1 MRWDRSSK
9 QESGKSLY
17 AVLGVAALVILFNSG
32 VVGLILVLPVAVVI
46 LLVAAAKKSGKS
58 GPEAGGGWA
67 ARRDR
72 EQIRRSVQGARSV
85 IKQKLELRDG
95 ESTGPVRRRDSAET
109 HDHIPS
115 TALDTR
121 RRMEQL
127 KTLKEAGLVDEREYR
142 QMRDRI
148 LKER

>member
-1 MRWDRSSK
+1 MRWDRGSK
-9 QESGKSLY
+9 KESGKNLY

-32 VVGLILVLPVAVVI
+32 VVGLILVLPVAVIV
-46 LLVAAAKKSGKS
+46 LLMAAAKKSGKS

-67 ARRDR
+67 ALKDR
-72 EQIRRSVQGARSV
+72 EQLRRSVQDARAV

-95 ESTGPVRRRDSAET
+95 ESVSPARRRDSAET

-121 RRMEQL
+121 RRLEQL
-127 KTLKEAGLVDEREYR
+127 KTLKGAGLVDEREYR

-148 LKER
+148 LKEQ

>member
-32 VVGLILVLPVAVVI
+32 VVGLLLVLPIAVVV
-46 LLVAAAKKSGKS
+46 LMVTAAKKSGKS

-67 ARRDR
+67 ALKDR
-72 EQIRRSVQGARSV
+72 EQLRRSVQDARAV
-85 IKQKLELRDG
+85 IKQKLELRNG
-95 ESTGPVRRRDSAET
+95 ESTGPARRRESAEL

-115 TALDTR
+115 TALNTQKR
-121 RRMEQL
+121 LEQL
-127 KTLKEAGLVDEREYR
+127 KTLKGAGLYTPQEYEAKRR
-142 QMRDRI
+142 QI
-148 LKER
+148 LAEK